1 MLVYAARRI
10 LGMVVVLFAMSA
22 VVFAAIH
29 LLPGS
34 VAHMVLG
41 EYATADAVAALELK
55 LGLRDPILVQYW
67 RWLSGVLRGEFG
79 QALSIDQPVAR
90 LIGGALERS
99 AALGGMSLLLVAI
112 MGIALGI
119 HSAVHRGSL
128 SDRVLTMMQ
137 YTLIAIP
144 EFFWCTV
151 AIIVFAVW
159 LGWLP
164 ATGYTPLADAG
175 LLQWLRHL
183 ILPVICLSLGL
194 TAHVSR
200 MVRSSMLEAI
210 ESRYVLAARAKG
222 VPERLVLLR
231 HALPNAMLP
240 AITVLAI
247 DAGILIGGI
256 VVAETVFSFPGLG
269 SLLMYAIQNH
279 DIPLLQAGMLVVTAV
294 YSLATLV
301 ADLASAMLNPRIRLG
316 AAH

>member
-67 RWLSGVLRGEFG
+67 RWLSGVLHGEFG

-99 AALGGMSLLLVAI
+99 AVLGGMSLLLVAL

-316 AAH
+316 GAH

>member
-67 RWLSGVLRGEFG
+67 RWLSGVLHGEFG

-99 AALGGMSLLLVAI
+99 AVLGGMSLLLVAI

-119 HSAVHRGSL
+119 HSAVHRGSF

-316 AAH
+316 GAH

>member
-99 AALGGMSLLLVAI
+99 AVLGGMSLLLVAI

-294 YSLATLV
+294 YSLATLA

>member
-10 LGMVVVLFAMSA
+10 LSMVVVLFAMSA

-41 EYATADAVAALELK
+41 EYATVDAVAALELK

-99 AALGGMSLLLVAI
+99 AVLGGMSLLLVAI

>member
-41 EYATADAVAALELK
+41 EYATVDAVAALELK

-99 AALGGMSLLLVAI
+99 AVLGGMSLLLVAI

>member
-99 AALGGMSLLLVAI
+99 AVLGGMSLLLVAI

-128 SDRVLTMMQ
+128 SDRALTMMQ

>member
-1 MLVYAARRI
+1 
-10 LGMVVVLFAMSA
+10 
-22 VVFAAIH
+22 
-29 LLPGS
+29 
-34 VAHMVLG
+34 MVLG

-67 RWLSGVLRGEFG
+67 RWLSGVLHGEFG

-99 AALGGMSLLLVAI
+99 AVLGGMSLLLVAL

-316 AAH
+316 GAH